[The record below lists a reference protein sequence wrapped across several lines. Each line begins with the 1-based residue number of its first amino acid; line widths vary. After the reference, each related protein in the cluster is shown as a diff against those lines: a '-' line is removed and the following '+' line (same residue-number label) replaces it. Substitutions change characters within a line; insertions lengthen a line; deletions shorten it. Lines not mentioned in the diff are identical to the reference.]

1 MVDLVQGTVRIKS
14 SFSSDPIQVPG
25 SNHQS
30 PVSRRRSVGTPAD
43 TTRTGRRE
51 LSAAVRV
58 QLLARFRQR
67 PSTQARRTTKNVYNS
82 LGLNESVRTGH
93 ETARTQI

>member
-30 PVSRRRSVGTPAD
+30 LVSRRRSVGTPAD
-43 TTRTGRRE
+43 N
-51 LSAAVRV
+51 AH
-58 QLLARFRQR
+58 R
-67 PSTQARRTTKNVYNS
+67 PPRNVYNS
-82 LGLNESVRTGH
+82 LDLTLGSGQGPATGP
-93 ETARTQI
+93 